1 MSSQQ
6 VVDFVRLEV
15 SEGKELTEIC
25 EMICDHCL
33 APDTCGSRIGSD
45 NMTVL
50 IVAILGGRT
59 KEEWYGQITD
69 RVKQNYGYKTPTTVP
84 QVYEQSRL
92 NAFKVGQEARKAHQ
106 KAQERLG
113 SEGDRDEVV
122 NSSTESLS

>member
-1 MSSQQ
+1 
-6 VVDFVRLEV
+6 
-15 SEGKELTEIC
+15 
-25 EMICDHCL
+25 
-33 APDTCGSRIGSD
+33 
-45 NMTVL
+45 MTVL

-59 KEEWYGQITD
+59 KEEWYSQITD